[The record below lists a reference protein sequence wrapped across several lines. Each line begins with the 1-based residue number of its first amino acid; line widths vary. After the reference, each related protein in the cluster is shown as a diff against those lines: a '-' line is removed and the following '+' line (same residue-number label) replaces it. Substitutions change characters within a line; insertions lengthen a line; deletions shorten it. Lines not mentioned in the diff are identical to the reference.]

1 MNEFKH
7 ICILNIQMAA
17 ITESHQ
23 ANTNSQE
30 VERVFTINVSNVK
43 ADKGGSSTQEDF
55 GFVTEICDE
64 KGHKFFVIGVLD
76 GHGQRG
82 REYSQEVGKVMQKT
96 VEIPGFCEAMMRDP
110 QAAGANLFQ
119 AGQDCA
125 FELFKAILK
134 ERDIHYTVDSQGQVL
149 LDYGTIDHMI
159 SDVDEV
165 TCTRGQCREEKFR
178 LPDGPKVG
186 AKGGTTATLVFI
198 GEDGS
203 VITMNAG
210 DTDAW
215 SITGSTQS
223 KLTSDHQ
230 PTSSSEHERICR
242 DFPESSRAIS
252 IFDRPQSTPPHPKG
266 DLVFVN
272 REFGGYSVKNV
283 DREPATYLQFMDD
296 GGLSHTSYKLAVTRS
311 IGDFVMRRGGVI
323 SEPSVSRVQM
333 ENDTVVL
340 IATDGYWD
348 NIVSENIGATTNLI
362 VTKHGLQHANM
373 IATEW
378 FEDTEKAA
386 RRNFG
391 SYRDNMLGYVITLEK
406 KRDDDNDRFNS
417 LSSCGCCTRHQRL
430 KPVFLEP
437 WKDTLWRNT
446 EIGGDADHMC
456 TCDCRHVMRNMCR
469 DVSEKR

>member
-1 MNEFKH
+1 
-7 ICILNIQMAA
+7 MAA

-23 ANTNSQE
+23 TNTNSQE
-30 VERVFTINVSNVK
+30 VKRVFTVNVSNVK

-64 KGHKFFVIGVLD
+64 QGHKFFVIGVLD

-149 LDYGTIDHMI
+149 LDYGT
-159 SDVDEV
+159 DE
-165 TCTRGQCREEKFR
+165 
-178 LPDGPKVG
+178 

-203 VITMNAG
+203 IITMNAG

-252 IFDRPQSTPPHPKG
+252 IFDRPHSTPPHPKG

-272 REFGGYSVKNV
+272 RGFGGYSVKNV
-283 DREPATYLQFMDD
+283 DREPATYLQFMDERNA
-296 GGLSHTSYKLAVTRS
+296 GLSHTSYKLAMTRS
-311 IGDFVMRRGGVI
+311 IGDFVMRRGGII

-348 NIVSENIGATTNLI
+348 NIISKNIGVATNLI

-391 SYRDNMLGYVITLEK
+391 SHRDNMLGYVITLEK
-406 KRDDDNDRFNS
+406 KRDEDDND
-417 LSSCGCCTRHQRL
+417 
-430 KPVFLEP
+430 KV
-437 WKDTLWRNT
+437 
-446 EIGGDADHMC
+446 
-456 TCDCRHVMRNMCR
+456 
-469 DVSEKR
+469 